1 MRQSLWILVLVGGA
15 AALGAW
21 QNGPVA
27 GQAAATEQPPCQPL
41 TYFGVTGCVPNE
53 RGECLRGYHK
63 QAACPTNPMIKAPC
77 RLLCVA
83 DKKADEPKP
92 KPKPKD

>member
-1 MRQSLWILVLVGGA
+1 MRQGLLILALVVGA
-15 AALGAW
+15 GALGAW
-21 QNGPVA
+21 QNGPA
-27 GQAAATEQPPCQPL
+27 ARQAAGADEPPCKPL
-41 TYFGVTGCVPNE
+41 TYFGVTGCVPDE

-83 DKKADEPKP
+83 DKNADEPKQ
-92 KPKPKD
+92 KPKG